1 MNGGMERQRP
11 NKYAPRKPLVPPMSR
26 VRAAISNGSTL
37 FMDGALDERSVW
49 ARRFRD
55 MLRAHVSD
63 CGGDENLSEAE
74 RSLIRRATTLEI
86 QLELIEQRIA
96 ANEGGYATSA
106 QLNDYQRAAN
116 SLRRI
121 LLALGT
127 KRRAVDISRRV
138 VEDREAGLVP

>member
-1 MNGGMERQRP
+1 
-11 NKYAPRKPLVPPMSR
+11 
-26 VRAAISNGSTL
+26 L
-37 FMDGALDERSVW
+37 FLDGKLDERSVW

-63 CGGDENLSEAE
+63 CGGDDALSEAE
-74 RSLIRRATTLEI
+74 RSLIRRATTLEL

-96 ANEGGYATSA
+96 SNDGGYATSA

-121 LLALGT
+121 LETLGT
-127 KRRAVDISRRV
+127 KRRAVDVTRRER
-138 VEDREAGLVP
+138 EDREAGLTV

>member
-1 MNGGMERQRP
+1 MENPSRT
-11 NKYAPRKPLVPPMSR
+11 KYAPSKPLAPSLSR
-26 VRAAISNGSTL
+26 VRAAISNGSSL
-37 FMDGALDERSVW
+37 FLDGKLDERSVW

-86 QLELIEQRIA
+86 QLELIEQKMA
-96 ANEGGYATSA
+96 ANENGCATSA
-106 QLNDYQRAAN
+106 QLSDYQRAAN

-121 LLALGT
+121 LQTLGT
-127 KRRAVDISRRV
+127 KRRAVDVTRRER
-138 VEDREAGLVP
+138 EDREAGLIA